1 MPSPNAPASFVVRG
15 FDFDFAFEFPDSGPA
30 LEDQTGTKTLHGRA
44 GCAAVAAASLCATLS
59 TSASLVDDNA
69 KRNGPLTTVMRASS
83 RGSPAASA
91 VEILRNVRS
100 TCKRKNTTSSDELPV
115 RKLKETHRRQHVLA
129 RSVRP
134 ATQARVPAR
143 HADTHA
149 QQLHLHVRLGDSL
162 LFLVADS
169 PVAF

>member
-15 FDFDFAFEFPDSGPA
+15 FDFDFDFVFPDSGPA

-100 TCKRKNTTSSDELPV
+100 TCKRKNT
-115 RKLKETHRRQHVLA
+115 A
-129 RSVRP
+129 
-134 ATQARVPAR
+134 
-143 HADTHA
+143 
-149 QQLHLHVRLGDSL
+149 SL
-162 LFLVADS
+162 
-169 PVAF
+169 